1 MDNVRLVLEFC
12 ASGTAFICFFWVGSE
27 IFGFHCL
34 QALGFQLCAVSDSLA
49 THSSLNPITLLPHNL
64 GVLLVGSL
72 DFNFLGFYM
81 NYSKEAKSLT
91 FRRGSEV
98 GPVTL
103 QPNNPITL

>member
-1 MDNVRLVLEFC
+1 MCRLRQ
-12 ASGTAFICFFWVGSE
+12 SR
-27 IFGFHCL
+27 H
-34 QALGFQLCAVSDSLA
+34 ALIPKP
-49 THSSLNPITLLPHNL
+49 HNPITLLPHNL